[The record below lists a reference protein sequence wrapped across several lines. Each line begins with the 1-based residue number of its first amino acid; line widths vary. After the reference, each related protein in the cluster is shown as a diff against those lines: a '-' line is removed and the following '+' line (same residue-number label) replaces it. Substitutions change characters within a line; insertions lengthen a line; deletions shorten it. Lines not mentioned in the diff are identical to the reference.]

1 MSEQSKIESGFGMAL
16 PFASPELFE
25 ETQKAMAAW
34 MKRRQEAMEAGFRS
48 FQAMCA
54 CKDPAS
60 LAAAYS
66 EWLTNTMNLIT
77 EEMNDT
83 RNEALRWGE
92 IGQRSMAAPF
102 RTAVMPMAAASSPAA
117 AEKEPGRVKG
127 ASRSETPRERSAA
140 E

>member
-1 MSEQSKIESGFGMAL
+1 MSEQSKVESGFRMAL

-34 MKRRQEAMEAGFRS
+34 MNRRQEAMESGFRS

-60 LAAAYS
+60 LAAAYG
-66 EWLTNTMNLIT
+66 EWLTNSMALIT
-77 EEMNDT
+77 EEMNDA
-83 RNEALRWGE
+83 REEAMRWAQL
-92 IGQRSMAAPF
+92 GQKSMTAPF
-102 RTAVMPMAAASSPAA
+102 RSVAPSASASAAATAG
-117 AEKEPGRVKG
+117 KEPGRTKS
-127 ASRSETPRERSAA
+127 ASRTEMPHGRSAA